1 MWLVFIFLTRYFLGR
16 DLLKCAALS
25 PLPHFTSKLIRPLFH
40 TASCYGS
47 ILAVI
52 CPVPRR
58 HFFKIISKFW
68 LLPNFE
74 WISNKCFLSTTCEVI
89 SVAGS
94 LDTPHWGR
102 GWTLLYDMTMTI
114 LLFYHNSMSLSISK
128 EMYIFTCKSSIS
140 NNLPKKYS
148 LLRLSLY
155 ISTLCEHI
163 EKELPYRV
171 MLISRFTWATP
182 SIFCLKIILEY
193 SGITAETGNWIHAV
207 AKRPLHF
214 QRCSPLYQT
223 ERFRFTRNVS
233 SQLQSWWCI

>member
-1 MWLVFIFLTRYFLGR
+1 MFPQYYMWSDICSRFFRYTTLGKRLNSSVWYDNDHIVILSQFNVTINIQGNVYFHMQIFYIKQF
-16 DLLKCAALS
+16 AE
-25 PLPHFTSKLIRPLFH
+25 
-40 TASCYGS
+40 
-47 ILAVI
+47 
-52 CPVPRR
+52 
-58 HFFKIISKFW
+58 KI
-68 LLPNFE
+68 N
-74 WISNKCFLSTTCEVI
+74 
-89 SVAGS
+89 
-94 LDTPHWGR
+94 
-102 GWTLLYDMTMTI
+102 
-114 LLFYHNSMSLSISK
+114 
-128 EMYIFTCKSSIS
+128 
-140 NNLPKKYS
+140 S

-163 EKELPYRV
+163 ETELPYRV